1 MQTLLSADDGYT
13 LLAIVCAS
21 AAVGYAIDSSR
32 WGKKVP
38 GVLLA
43 VLIPMLLTAG
53 GVIPSAAPLYDTL
66 GSFLVPLAIALLLLG
81 ADLRKIYR
89 VGAPLLAVFA
99 FACLGTLAGVLVAGE
114 LFDLGADRAAMSAV
128 MAGTYI
134 GGSSNLLAISQM
146 VDWSTPN
153 AVSVAFAADAVGG
166 LTFLAV
172 IMLLPGIRWVRRL
185 VPSPLMDSVQV
196 EPAEI
201 ALAAPPPL
209 TLNGVFAALTLATG
223 IVAVSYAIAPAL
235 GIGRSALLVVS
246 VVALSIGNLF
256 PAYFA
261 RTRDT
266 EALGTLLIYL
276 FMPVIGAITDLRTL
290 TGTALEVVAFA
301 LCIVSIHLVVL
312 GIAARVFR
320 FDLAAALIAANA
332 AVLGPSTAAAM
343 ASSLHWRSLVA
354 PGLMCGLLGNAIANF
369 IGMAVYRMLSP

>member
-1 MQTLLSADDGYT
+1 MQSVLSADASYI
-13 LLAIVCAS
+13 LLAVVCGS

-32 WGKKVP
+32 LDKKVP
-38 GVLLA
+38 GVLVA

-53 GVIPSAAPLYDTL
+53 GIIPSAAPLYDAM
-66 GSFLVPLAIALLLLG
+66 GAFLVPLAVALLLLD
-81 ADLRKIYR
+81 ADLRKIAR

-99 FACLGTLAGVLVAGE
+99 VACLGTLAGVLISGQ

-166 LTFLAV
+166 MTFIGL
-172 IMLLPGIRWVRRL
+172 IMLLPGVRWLRRL
-185 VPSPLMDSVQV
+185 LPSKVMDAALSEPASSESDVPSM
-196 EPAEI
+196 
-201 ALAAPPPL
+201 
-209 TLNGVFAALTLATG
+209 TLNGAFFALALATV
-223 IVAVSYAIAPAL
+223 IVAASYAIAPLL

-246 VVALSIGNLF
+246 LIALFIGNLF
-256 PAYFA
+256 PARFA

-266 EALGTLLIYL
+266 ETLGTLMIYL

-290 TGTALEVVAFA
+290 TGTAIEVVAFA
-301 LCIVSIHLVVL
+301 LSIVAIHVVVL
-312 GIAARVFR
+312 GVAARVFR
-320 FDLAAALIAANA
+320 FDLAAALVASNA
-332 AVLGPSTAAAM
+332 AILGPATAAAM

-354 PGLMCGLLGNAIANF
+354 PGLMCGLLGNAVANF
-369 IGMAVYRMLSP
+369 IGMAVYRLLTP

>member
-146 VDWSTPN
+146 VDWSTPG
-153 AVSVAFAADAVGG
+153 SPADGRV
-166 LTFLAV
+166 TVRSAV
-172 IMLLPGIRWVRRL
+172 I
-185 VPSPLMDSVQV
+185 
-196 EPAEI
+196 
-201 ALAAPPPL
+201 
-209 TLNGVFAALTLATG
+209 
-223 IVAVSYAIAPAL
+223 
-235 GIGRSALLVVS
+235 
-246 VVALSIGNLF
+246 
-256 PAYFA
+256 
-261 RTRDT
+261 
-266 EALGTLLIYL
+266 
-276 FMPVIGAITDLRTL
+276 
-290 TGTALEVVAFA
+290 
-301 LCIVSIHLVVL
+301 
-312 GIAARVFR
+312 
-320 FDLAAALIAANA
+320 
-332 AVLGPSTAAAM
+332 AVL
-343 ASSLHWRSLVA
+343 
-354 PGLMCGLLGNAIANF
+354 
-369 IGMAVYRMLSP
+369 